1 MVIQGRTLLSL
12 FANLIHMDRVF
23 SLHAESCRGSRQEAS
38 KLASSEFLRYADFNQ
53 LAVLFLTH
61 NKIIP
66 FRQELRL
73 HFPFF
78 FFFPKSF
85 VLIYLGYRDAIF
97 SFQTFSPTAV
107 EDNRA
112 WVSTMMLLFDLT
124 PSTSCQGVSFYEK
137 ASQLLSSYLYT
148 AGAPDS
154 PLLLTVPLP
163 WVELHRPKRM
173 SSQASSKERP
183 KDISTHL
190 TTERSHFGIRVS
202 WSV

>member
-1 MVIQGRTLLSL
+1 MQGRTLLSL

-23 SLHAESCRGSRQEAS
+23 SLHAESCKGSKQEAS

-66 FRQELRL
+66 FRQELSL

-78 FFFPKSF
+78 FFSKSF
-85 VLIYLGYRDAIF
+85 VLIYLGYQDAIF

-124 PSTSCQGVSFYEK
+124 PSTSCQGFSFYEK
-137 ASQLLSSYLYT
+137 VIRFVQVLCLSSFFFKYFTCSLHLF
-148 AGAPDS
+148 
-154 PLLLTVPLP
+154 LLG
-163 WVELHRPKRM
+163 K
-173 SSQASSKERP
+173 
-183 KDISTHL
+183 STIL
-190 TTERSHFGIRVS
+190 
-202 WSV
+202 